1 MGDKVALRLQR
12 GGCNAHLCLSHKT
25 KDIPCTPEGEREA
38 RASLAIRVDDL
49 AQRAIALFP
58 ELPLNPDVLA
68 TNRAETLD
76 DRRVRVKL
84 GFLETGYEFVATN
97 AHAAHLWTIQSE
109 IEIALV
115 GLCNTCRGPMSA

>member
-12 GGCNAHLCLSHKT
+12 GGCNARLCLCHKT
-25 KDIPCTPEGEREA
+25 KNIPCTPEGEREA

-49 AQRAIALFP
+49 AQRAIALLS

-68 TNRAETLD
+68 TNRAETLN

-84 GFLETGYEFVATN
+84 GVLETWHEAIAAS
-97 AHAAHLWTIQSE
+97 AHPAHLWA
-109 IEIALV
+109 IECQVELAFIRLRD
-115 GLCNTCRGPMSA
+115 T